1 MQISWGHR
9 ARRIPLAPASRRCER
24 CNVDREFATTLDYR
38 CEWVFD
44 EALSRV
50 STRRYSATCTACG
63 NSLELETARV
73 ERELGRDPIPW
84 QDRLGFFVGG
94 GTIAAV
100 AGIVFLI
107 IRFAR

>member
-1 MQISWGHR
+1 M
-9 ARRIPLAPASRRCER
+9 
-24 CNVDREFATTLDYR
+24 LDYR
-38 CEWVFD
+38 CEWIFD

-50 STRRYSATCTACG
+50 SARRYFATCPECG
-63 NSLELETARV
+63 DTLELEAAQA
-73 ERELGRDPIPW
+73 ERALGRDPVPW
-84 QDRLGFFVGG
+84 QDRLGIFVGG

>member
-9 ARRIPLAPASRRCER
+9 ARRIPLAPATRRCER
-24 CNVDREFATTLDYR
+24 CNADREFATTLDYR

-50 STRRYSATCTACG
+50 SARHYFATCTACADT
-63 NSLELETARV
+63 LELEAAQA
-73 ERELGRDPIPW
+73 ERALGRDPIPW

-94 GTIAAV
+94 ATIVAV
-100 AGIVFLI
+100 AGIVLLI
-107 IRFAR
+107 ITFAR